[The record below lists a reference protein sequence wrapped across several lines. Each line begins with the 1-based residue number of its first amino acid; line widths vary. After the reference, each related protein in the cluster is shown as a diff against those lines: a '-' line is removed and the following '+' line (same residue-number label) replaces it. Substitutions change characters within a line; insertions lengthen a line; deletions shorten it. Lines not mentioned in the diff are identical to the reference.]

1 MSAPGSLPPQLRQSA
16 QASASPAAPPMDVA
30 PSVQGSWLVFEIDAQ
45 VFALDSRQLR
55 QILPAGS
62 VVRLP
67 GRGCAPWPGVSAW
80 NGRLLGV
87 LDGGAVLGRRPSL
100 GLPGARLLVV
110 HDEGRTWALLV
121 DLVRGVHQE
130 DPQRLID
137 VQATLQPPWN
147 ALCAMLTLPRQAGDE
162 ACPVLHLPTLYRG
175 SLPAQAPSPGA
186 DPCSSESRS

>member
-87 LDGGAVLGRRPSL
+87 LDGGAVL
-100 GLPGARLLVV
+100 
-110 HDEGRTWALLV
+110 
-121 DLVRGVHQE
+121 
-130 DPQRLID
+130 
-137 VQATLQPPWN
+137 
-147 ALCAMLTLPRQAGDE
+147 
-162 ACPVLHLPTLYRG
+162 
-175 SLPAQAPSPGA
+175 
-186 DPCSSESRS
+186 